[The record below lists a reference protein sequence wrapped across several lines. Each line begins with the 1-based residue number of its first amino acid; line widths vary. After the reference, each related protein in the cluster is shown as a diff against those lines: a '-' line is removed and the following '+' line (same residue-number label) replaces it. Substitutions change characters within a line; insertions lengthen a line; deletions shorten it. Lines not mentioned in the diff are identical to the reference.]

1 MSSFMIIEH
10 IIHAPTNNLNI
21 TSTNK
26 IKKLTNAFN
35 SKLFQLFANENILNR
50 NLNLN
55 YNNINEQTRPYNTS
69 IITKSEL
76 KIKTK
81 RKAFKKKVAASLKR

>member
-10 IIHAPTNNLNI
+10 IIHALTNNLII
-21 TSTNK
+21 TFTNK

-55 YNNINEQTRPYNTS
+55 DNNINEQTRPYNTS
-69 IITKSEL
+69 IITKSKL

-81 RKAFKKKVAASLKR
+81 RKAFQKKVAASLKR